1 MGADMRILPRAA
13 LLAGFLVFP
22 GPTDQA
28 LGADGDLD
36 PTFGK
41 GGKVFTSFGYP
52 SQAGT
57 AMAIDPGGRIVVAG
71 FTFDATANIDFGVA
85 RYLPDGPLDPT
96 FGSGGFV
103 ATDFFGGEDI
113 PQGVAIQPDGRIVVA
128 GSAIQGFNYD
138 FALVRYN
145 VDGTLDGS
153 FDGDGRV
160 TTDFFGPTGSGDIA
174 SAVAIQP
181 DGKILI
187 AGSAL
192 VRYTAGGVLDS
203 TFGVGGFVN
212 TTVFGEGFGSFA
224 LALQPDR
231 NIVVAGAFA
240 QTGSPTADDWLLAR
254 YDTVGNPDLS
264 FGTNGS
270 VKTDFFGRGD
280 VARAL
285 ALLPDGRI
293 VAAGSAGEAG
303 APGAVFAVARYLENG
318 TPDPTFDG
326 DGRRTSNLDGFDEVA
341 YGVAVQT
348 DGKLVL
354 AGTAANPD
362 FTLDFAL
369 VRYDVNGS
377 EDSSFGALGRVRT
390 DFFGGSDGA
399 RAVAVQADG
408 KIVAAG
414 SASFGDFFALARYL
428 GTPPVPAPSSCPHS
442 AGFWKSHPEEWPLS
456 ILTLGSQSY
465 SAGEIAALL
474 TKPVKGDA
482 SLILARDLIAAKF
495 NVAVG
500 ADSVPLVNDI
510 ASADALLAAH
520 AGKLPYRVSPGTSQG
535 RAMIDLAGRL
545 ASLNNRRSSP
555 GCPGS

>member
-41 GGKVFTSFGYP
+41 EGKVFTSFGYP

-85 RYLPDGPLDPT
+85 RYLPDGSLDPT

-113 PQGVAIQPDGRIVVA
+113 PGGVAIQPDGRIVVA
-128 GSAIQGFNYD
+128 GSATQGFNYD

-160 TTDFFGPTGSGDIA
+160 TTDFFGPTGNGDIA

-181 DGKILI
+181 DGKIVI

-192 VRYTAGGVLDS
+192 VRYTSDGVLDS

-254 YDTVGNPDLS
+254 YDSLGNPDLS

-442 AGFWKSHPEEWPLS
+442 AGFWKSHPEDWPLS